1 MNVQGFLIL
10 STLLGVSIYDFYI
23 LKKSKVKITSCLSS
37 SLITFVVNFFVMA
50 IAVVISD
57 SIFGKDSF
65 IGIPLAII
73 SILGLSYFRFKGRE
87 IVGGKVKKE
96 KEKEKKE
103 KKLSEREQQLEAID
117 GVSVWGYVIAT
128 LTTVYILFT
137 INSGSLFSGGGE
149 SFVIRLVDPLL
160 IAGLAFWISKKKT
173 FIPCLLLTIVF
184 IGGKLM
190 FFIPLYEAGYKGGGG
205 IGLTVIISYFLIK
218 GTFAS
223 FKYNLKKSN

>member
-1 MNVQGFLIL
+1 MNAQGFLIL

-57 SIFGKDSF
+57 SIFGEDSI

-96 KEKEKKE
+96 KEKKE

-117 GVSVWGYVIAT
+117 GVSVWGYVIAV

-137 INSGSLFSGGGE
+137 INSGSLFTGGGE
-149 SFVIRLVDPLL
+149 SFIIRLVDPLL

-190 FFIPLYEAGYKGGGG
+190 MLIPLYEAGYKGGGG

-218 GTFAS
+218 GTYAS
-223 FKYNLKKSN
+223 FKYNLKKSK

>member
-1 MNVQGFLIL
+1 MNAQGFLIL
-10 STLLGVSIYDFYI
+10 STLFGVSIYDFYI

-57 SIFGKDSF
+57 SIFGKDSI

-96 KEKEKKE
+96 KEKKE

-117 GVSVWGYVIAT
+117 GVSVWGYVIAV

-137 INSGSLFSGGGE
+137 VNSGSLFTGGGE
-149 SFVIRLVDPLL
+149 SFIIRLVDPLL

-190 FFIPLYEAGYKGGGG
+190 MFIPLYEAGYKGGGG

-218 GTFAS
+218 GTYAS
-223 FKYNLKKSN
+223 FKYNLKKSK